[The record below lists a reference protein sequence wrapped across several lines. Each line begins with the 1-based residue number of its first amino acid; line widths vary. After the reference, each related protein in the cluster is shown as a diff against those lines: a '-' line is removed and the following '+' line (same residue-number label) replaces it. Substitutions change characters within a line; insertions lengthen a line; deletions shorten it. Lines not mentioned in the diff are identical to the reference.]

1 MGIEHLIAY
10 NIALLVSILSPGPSM
25 IYLIRNTLTGGRR
38 TGIVTAIGLG
48 VMAVCWTIMALL
60 GLGGVFRVFPW
71 AYTTF
76 KIVGAGFLI
85 YIAWSTWRNASAP
98 IVQTGTPRSHRAFL
112 GSAFLGGILVNLG
125 NPKSVLFA
133 AAVLL
138 VIFPADLSALDK
150 ILIAANH
157 LAVELT
163 LQPLL
168 AILLS
173 TGAISRRYLAIKPTL
188 DRIAALA
195 LGAIGGRLLL
205 DR

>member
-25 IYLIRNTLTGGRR
+25 LYLIRNTLTGGRR
-38 TGIVTAIGLG
+38 TGIITAIGLG
-48 VMAVCWTIMALL
+48 VMATGWTIMALL
-60 GLGGVFRVFPW
+60 GLDGMFRVFPW

-85 YIAWSTWRNASAP
+85 YIAWSTWRGASVP
-98 IVQTGTPRSHRAFL
+98 IVQSSTSRSHR
-112 GSAFLGGILVNLG
+112 SAFLGGILVNLG
-125 NPKSVLFA
+125 NPKSVFFA
-133 AAVLL
+133 AAVLV
-138 VIFPADLSALDK
+138 VIFPADLTGLDK
-150 ILIAANH
+150 AIIAANH
-157 LAVELT
+157 LTVELI

-168 AILLS
+168 AVLLS
-173 TGAISRRYLAIKPTL
+173 TGAISRRYLATKPTL